1 MIPFVNLQNIIF
13 KNGKIDNCWVGYS
26 VMKLVDTESFQKIK
40 FMQEG
45 GNKKNDNFDMEIL
58 GGGVL

>member
-1 MIPFVNLQNIIF
+1 MIF

-58 GGGVL
+58 GGGCSR